1 MAHHDLKGS
10 GHRFRLRPLEVEDAA
25 FVVKLRRD
33 PALSRYINPTSP
45 SELDQ
50 MAWTEAYFLRD
61 NEYCFV
67 VEDKVSG
74 QREGTIS
81 IYNVDVPARQAEMG
95 RWVLR
100 PGSFAAPESVL
111 LAYSLAFG
119 PLGLRRVY
127 CRTLTE
133 NEQVVSFHRSC
144 GLAEAG
150 PAPAVVLDGTSHE
163 AVEQYVTD
171 ETWPDVER
179 TLERSAAAAARL
191 LGR

>member
-119 PLGLRRVY
+119 PR
-127 CRTLTE
+127 
-133 NEQVVSFHRSC
+133 
-144 GLAEAG
+144 
-150 PAPAVVLDGTSHE
+150 PAPGLLPDPDGKRTGSLVPPVVRVGRGGTGAGGGPGRHE
-163 AVEQYVTD
+163 
-171 ETWPDVER
+171 P
-179 TLERSAAAAARL
+179 
-191 LGR
+191 